1 VELRRHS
8 RRDFLALSAAGLGAL
23 ALPKAAWPEASR
35 GAAAR
40 TTWAFVSE
48 PSLKPPALDVTTLTS
63 TAPGYVFCSTL
74 TGPGQRG
81 PMMVDNHGN
90 VVWFRRTDQ
99 VAINVRPQAFRG
111 QRVLTWWQGD
121 IDQELGY
128 GKGVGL
134 IVDRNYQ
141 TVASVKAGNGY
152 QIDVHEFLLT
162 AKGTALVTI
171 YSPTTVDLTSV
182 GGPSGHTT
190 LDSIVQE
197 IDIATGK
204 VLFEWHSLDHVPLTD
219 SYSPV
224 LDPYDYFHIN
234 SIDVA
239 LDGNLLVSARNTSC
253 IYKLDRKTGAV
264 IWRLG
269 GRSSDFAVEPS
280 AGFMYQHDARAQ
292 PDGTMTMFDDG
303 SGDLTHASRGLRLA
317 VDEQAR
323 TAALVAAYPHPTPIT
338 ATAMG
343 NAQVLPGGGMM
354 IGWGSEPY
362 MTEFGPDGD
371 VRFDAGFPGAAKNYR
386 TYREPWIGEP
396 SLRPALAVHGT
407 TAYASW
413 NGSTETAWWRVEA
426 GSSRTALRQVA
437 LVPKQGFETAI
448 PLRARPR
455 LASLTALDAKKRPLA
470 SSRVIAPF

>member
-1 VELRRHS
+1 MDAS
-8 RRDFLALSAAGLGAL
+8 RRTRREFLVASAAGLAAL
-23 ALPKAAWPEASR
+23 ALPRAAWPEARST
-35 GAAAR
+35 R
-40 TTWAFVSE
+40 TTWSFLSE
-48 PSLKPPALDVTTLTS
+48 PSLKPPVLDVTTLTQ

-90 VVWFRRTDQ
+90 VVWFRRTDK
-99 VAINVRPQAFRG
+99 VAINVRPQTFRG

-121 IDQELGY
+121 IDQVLGY

-134 IVDRNYQ
+134 LVDQNYQ

-152 QIDVHEFLLT
+152 DIDVHEFLLT

-171 YSPTTVDLTSV
+171 YTPKTVDLTSV
-182 GGPSGHTT
+182 GGPSAHTT
-190 LDSIVQE
+190 LDSIIQE
-197 IDIATGK
+197 IDVATGK

-219 SYSPV
+219 SYSPI

-253 IYKLDRKTGAV
+253 VYKLDRKTGAV

-269 GRSSDFAVEPS
+269 GRSSDFTFGPGA
-280 AGFMYQHDARAQ
+280 AFMYQHDARAQ
-292 PDGTMTMFDDG
+292 PDGTMTLFDDG
-303 SGDLTHASRGLRLA
+303 TGDLTHPSRGLRLA
-317 VDEQAR
+317 VDEQGKSA
-323 TAALVAAYPHPTPIT
+323 TLLAEYVHPTPIA

-343 NAQVLPGGGMM
+343 NAQVVPGGGMM
-354 IGWGSEPY
+354 VGWGSEPY
-362 MTEFGPDGD
+362 VTEFGPSGD
-371 VRFDAGFPGAAKNYR
+371 VRFDATFPGDAKNYR
-386 TYREPWIGEP
+386 AYRDAWVGQP
-396 SLRPALAVHGT
+396 SLRPALAVHGS

-413 NGSTETAWWRVEA
+413 NGSTRAAWWRVEA
-426 GSSRTALRQVA
+426 GPSRSALRQVA

-448 PLRARPR
+448 RLRERPR
-455 LASLTALDAKKRPLA
+455 LASVTALDATKRPLA
-470 SSRVIAPF
+470 SSRVVASA